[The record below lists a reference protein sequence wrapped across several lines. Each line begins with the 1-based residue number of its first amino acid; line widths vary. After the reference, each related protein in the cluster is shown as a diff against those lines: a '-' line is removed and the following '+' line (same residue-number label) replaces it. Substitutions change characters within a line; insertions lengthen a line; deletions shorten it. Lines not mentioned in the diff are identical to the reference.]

1 MKYDF
6 DTRVERRGTYCCKY
20 DTIPDEACENA
31 IPVSIADMDLPCA
44 EPIIRALHERI
55 DQKIFGYTVYENEE
69 CKQAVMGWYRKRF
82 GWEIDKHDIFFSP
95 GVVPALAFLIQFLTK
110 EGDGVIIQRPVY
122 HPFTARVEAN
132 GRKVVNNPLI
142 RKGNTYEMD
151 FDDLDRKFADDNTK
165 GMILCSPHNPVGR
178 VWREDELRKVVDIAK
193 KYDKWIISDE
203 IHADLTRIGVTHTPL
218 LKLAPDYS
226 DRIIVC
232 TAPSKTFNLAGM
244 QFSNI
249 IIPNKEYQE
258 QWTEVVSNRLSVG
271 MCSPFGL
278 TAIIAAYTE
287 GEEWL
292 DQARA
297 YIDGNIRYIEEFVK
311 ENLPKAV
318 MMDCQ
323 GTYLVWLDLNEY
335 CSDSEKLEA
344 LMVRKAG
351 IIFDEGYIFGPE
363 GSGFERINAA
373 AQRSTVEECM
383 KRMKAALDTL

>member
-1 MKYDF
+1 
-6 DTRVERRGTYCCKY
+6 
-20 DTIPDEACENA
+20 
-31 IPVSIADMDLPCA
+31 
-44 EPIIRALHERI
+44 
-55 DQKIFGYTVYENEE
+55 
-69 CKQAVMGWYRKRF
+69 
-82 GWEIDKHDIFFSP
+82 
-95 GVVPALAFLIQFLTK
+95 
-110 EGDGVIIQRPVY
+110 
-122 HPFTARVEAN
+122 
-132 GRKVVNNPLI
+132 
-142 RKGNTYEMD
+142 
-151 FDDLDRKFADDNTK
+151 
-165 GMILCSPHNPVGR
+165 
-178 VWREDELRKVVDIAK
+178 
-193 KYDKWIISDE
+193 
-203 IHADLTRIGVTHTPL
+203 
-218 LKLAPDYS
+218 
-226 DRIIVC
+226 
-232 TAPSKTFNLAGM
+232 M